1 MTDTREPPRSPLAR
15 WRDSILFLAGLA
27 LIGWEAIGRDGAE
40 RPTLLVLYAAM
51 IGLPAFLRADEKRQ
65 AQQGRADTD
74 PDPTEAPQ

>member
-1 MTDTREPPRSPLAR
+1 MTTGQPPRPPLAR

-65 AQQGRADTD
+65 AQGRADTD
-74 PDPTEAPQ
+74 PDTTEAPP